1 MKDRKCEC
9 ACVGIEADTLQDAM
23 KKLKGVGFYNIT
35 LNGEKVPVHPWH
47 FATFTKA
54 LQKERYKVLVNAPAV
69 VLFDTIENKKW
80 VSRCNPEDTFDP
92 EVGLMMC
99 FVKKAGFNYHDFQEL
114 LASAKVID
122 KEPIKQRHAGIVE
135 KSVFLIEKMKGYHK
149 GQYLTDYDLDS
160 GEDYWGPVAYTFT
173 TEKEAQDV
181 IDSLDLKYVDIVP
194 FTAYGF
200 EEPRINSMNI
210 ECNV

>member
-9 ACVGIEADTLQDAM
+9 MCVGVEADSLEEAV
-23 KKLKGVGFYNIT
+23 KKIKYPNFKIELSNPQVSLLKNLWVGLSKKT
-35 LNGEKVPVHPWH
+35 ER
-47 FATFTKA
+47 
-54 LQKERYKVLVNAPAV
+54 ECRYKVLINAPAV
-69 VLFDTIENKKW
+69 VLFDTLENKKW

-92 EVGLMMC
+92 EIGLMMC
-99 FVKKAGFNYHDFQEL
+99 FAKKAGFNYHDFQEL

-135 KSVFLIEKMKGYHK
+135 KAVFLIEKMKGYHK

-160 GEDYWGPVAYTFT
+160 GEEDWGPVAYTFT

-200 EEPRINSMNI
+200 EEPRINPMNI